1 MEETTGYPSS
11 DLERKYCPRK
21 GEGSDLSPSKKMT
34 EGVAIE
40 KREEEEKSQ
49 GTIVQTRNQ

>member
-1 MEETTGYPSS
+1 VEETTGYPSS